1 MLGRT
6 WSSLE
11 DLRAILK
18 DGEVVETDEGFN
30 VTQVMAPEEIIKDNN
45 LYFLAVPELF
55 DIEGEVPQKAREAI
69 IRVECLEMT
78 QPLEFEVD
86 IDKIT
91 SAKVVLEKEE
101 DGTIYLDVDVDM
113 CNYIGYG
120 RLESIRPAKFEY
132 TMTTIRNLYKPLD
145 RTRR

>member
-11 DLRAILK
+11 DLREILNS
-18 DGEVVETDEGFN
+18 GEVVETDEGFA
-30 VTQVMAPEEIIKDNN
+30 VTQVIAPEEIIKDNN
-45 LYFLAVPELF
+45 LYFLALPELF
-55 DIEGEVPQKAREAI
+55 EIEGEVPLKAREAI

-78 QPLEFEVD
+78 QPLEFEVN
-86 IDKIT
+86 IDRIT
-91 SAKVVLEKEE
+91 NAKVVLEKET

-120 RLESIRPAKFEY
+120 RLETIRPTKFEH
-132 TMTTIRNLYKPLD
+132 TLTSLRNLYKPLD